1 MSGLSLEEGTN
12 YGGDPA
18 ELQSLT
24 MAVSLLKHH
33 LAQKEQ
39 IKPKDW
45 DQLQECEADLQLLA
59 TNYQEKSV
67 ALLCHRLR
75 ECILT
80 RGALDPDEPAAAVDK
95 TGMFCNTKQ
104 LNGYET
110 EHGSKLKE

>member
-1 MSGLSLEEGTN
+1 MTSLSLEEGNN

-45 DQLQECEADLQLLA
+45 DQLQECEADLQFLA
-59 TNYQEKSV
+59 ATYQEKSV

-80 RGALDPDEPAAAVDK
+80 RGAVDPDEPAVDK
-95 TGMFCNTKQ
+95 TGMLYNPKQILGYQTKSVVQ
-104 LNGYET
+104 
-110 EHGSKLKE
+110 K